1 MVVFFNT
8 LQNIPHI
15 FFKDTNHLIYVLEH
29 HQYATKHIDVL
40 MSGTTVDEYILYPS
54 MIVVVVCPQF

>member
-1 MVVFFNT
+1 M
-8 LQNIPHI
+8 
-15 FFKDTNHLIYVLEH
+15 FFKDTNQLIYVLEH
-29 HQYATKHIDVL
+29 HQYGTKHIDVL